1 MKYQANY
8 SQLVMP
14 DHINVIGTLF
24 GGKMVSWMDL
34 AAAKAA
40 YRFLEGSGA
49 SGAVTRAIEQVEFT
63 EPVYLGEWVN
73 FVSTVVTAGKS
84 SFGIKVEA
92 YAEGRE
98 RGKRLACTATIAMVA
113 VTKDEDG
120 NYQKLNHG
128 KSLE

>member
-1 MKYQANY
+1 MKYRANY

-34 AAAKAA
+34 AAAKAS
-40 YRFLEGSGA
+40 YRFLEGTGA
-49 SGAVTRAIEQVEFT
+49 SGAVTVVIEKVEFA

-73 FVSTVVTAGKS
+73 FVSTVEEAGKT
-84 SFGIKVEA
+84 SFTIKVEA

-98 RGKRLACTATIAMVA
+98 RGNRLACSAIIKMVA
-113 VTKDEDG
+113 VKGDKDG
-120 NYQKLNHG
+120 KYKKLAHG
-128 KSLE
+128 KTVE